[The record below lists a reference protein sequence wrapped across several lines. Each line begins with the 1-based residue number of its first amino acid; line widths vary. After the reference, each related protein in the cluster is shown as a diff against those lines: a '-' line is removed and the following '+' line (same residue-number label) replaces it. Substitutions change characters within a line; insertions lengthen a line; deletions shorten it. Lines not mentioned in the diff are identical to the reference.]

1 MDMKKHILSVFALL
15 LIVTVSNAQ
24 RMKVT
29 DEPLDKVVLSVNLNG
44 ATMANLELQKELKL
58 DEEQFKQVQL
68 LNEKRYQQI
77 QEADLEFKDNAI
89 QRSKAIYSINLE
101 IDKALGLML
110 QPEQLR
116 VYLELEGRE
125 NNRFATEQEE

>member
-1 MDMKKHILSVFALL
+1 MKKHILSVFALL

-101 IDKALGLML
+101 IDKALSLML